1 MAIFCAAYYIY
12 ARSLLPSAA
21 LLVLR
26 PTFRWLHCSSIIT
39 CYAAVAMY
47 EFWIFFLV
55 FTIRPLVFTL
65 MVPTLD
71 QAANPMHSFLVI
83 KSVKKLKTLVMYIA
97 LVLLYYGL
105 NVVMVELLHKA
116 YGSDSV
122 VDNLGR

>member
-1 MAIFCAAYYIY
+1 
-12 ARSLLPSAA
+12 
-21 LLVLR
+21 
-26 PTFRWLHCSSIIT
+26 
-39 CYAAVAMY
+39 MY